1 MHNPTPGSGH
11 PRTVTDAPS
20 SQPTLMIGSCHHDL
34 CSCRTSRHARV
45 HMTPAT
51 GHPQPHARS
60 AAPTDH
66 PSGRATS
73 TARNSV
79 PPLTSQHH
87 PTHRLPPIAPPNAPI
102 RTAFP
107 LGEPTPTLPTASTHH
122 QPSPDTRRRP
132 THLTDGTPCPATT
145 PTLPRPPSNPCP
157 PTSQAQGAPA
167 HPTGG
172 PQHHPHRTRRHP
184 PHLLPP
190 HPQPPLTTR
199 ALRARGDVVDGWCLQ
214 LLSAPVAGVLL
225 LAREGDHEGSVDV
238 SDGDGVGAVRPRFL
252 WLVFAA
258 AGGCVGWFGC
268 RLCCGRGGVCRT
280 GCCGGGLPR
289 PASTAFCSAPSVA
302 GSAALGCGWLR
313 CAGAHPS
320 VVSLGVWV
328 CVGGSSLLAAVGG
341 GLGGLLAVM
350 VVRVFKPGCWCFT
363 GGR

>member
-1 MHNPTPGSGH
+1 M
-11 PRTVTDAPS
+11 
-20 SQPTLMIGSCHHDL
+20 Q
-34 CSCRTSRHARV
+34 
-45 HMTPAT
+45 T
-51 GHPQPHARS
+51 GHPPADSPHRRN
-60 AAPTDH
+60 PLPRNHTH
-66 PSGRATS
+66 PA
-73 TARNSV
+73 
-79 PPLTSQHH
+79 
-87 PTHRLPPIAPPNAPI
+87 
-102 RTAFP
+102 
-107 LGEPTPTLPTASTHH
+107 TPTLKPLSPH
-122 QPSPDTRRRP
+122 QP
-132 THLTDGTPCPATT
+132 
-145 PTLPRPPSNPCP
+145 
-157 PTSQAQGAPA
+157 GAGS
-167 HPTGG
+167 TCT
-172 PQHHPHRTRRHP
+172 PHRGSATSP
-184 PHLLPP
+184 PP
-190 HPQPPLTTR
+190 HPPPPTTPSSPHTPNHPLTTR

-238 SDGDGVGAVRPRFL
+238 SDLDGVGAVRPRFL
-252 WLVFAA
+252 RLVFAA

-268 RLCCGRGGVCRT
+268 RLCCGRRGVCRT

-341 GLGGLLAVM
+341 GLAVM